1 MTQQPA
7 TRKWRPPLALV
18 LFGAL
23 ASMVGFSALSVFVL
37 RFVLADWGWPLSL
50 AVIGAGLALVTL
62 VVAWLLTRLILGPV
76 TDLAARARAG
86 GEDARRPLPHYGT
99 PEIEAMGEAV
109 REMAARLHI
118 RAEDLRAY
126 ADHVTHELKSPLTTI
141 RASAEMLSEDAPG
154 PLPARITEAA
164 GRMQALLDA
173 LHALS
178 RAAEGAEG
186 SCKGAP
192 IFLSAA
198 KDAGLTAEAQ
208 DFEFP
213 LSDSAARA
221 VFDHLAGNAQRHG
234 ATHIAATKEGARITV
249 SDNGQGVSDGN
260 RDRIFDPFFTTRRA
274 EGGTGMGLA
283 IIRRMLAARGA
294 SITLLPGSGG
304 ARFAIDLSSSSES

>member
-1 MTQQPA
+1 MRQPAA
-7 TRKWRPPLALV
+7 TRKWRPPLAFV

-37 RFVLADWGWPLSL
+37 RFVLADWGWPASL
-50 AVIGAGLALVTL
+50 AVICAGLVLVTL
-62 VVAWLLTRLILGPV
+62 VLAWLLTRLILGPV

-86 GEDARRPLPHYGT
+86 GEDARNPLPHYGT

-109 REMAARLHI
+109 REMASRLHV
-118 RAEDLRAY
+118 RAENLRAY

-154 PLPARITEAA
+154 PLPARISEAA
-164 GRMQALLDA
+164 RRMQSLLDA

-178 RAAEGAEG
+178 RAGEGAEG
-186 SCKGAP
+186 RCDGAP

-198 KDAGLTAEAQ
+198 KDAGLTAEAD
-208 DFEFP
+208 DFELP
-213 LSDSAARA
+213 LSDRAARA
-221 VFDHLAGNAQRHG
+221 VFDHLTGNAYRHG
-234 ATHIAATKEGARITV
+234 ATHISARREGTRITIA
-249 SDNGQGVSDGN
+249 DNGLGVSEGN

-283 IIRRMLAARGA
+283 ITRRMLAARGA
-294 SITLLPGSGG
+294 SIELLPGSGG
-304 ARFAIDLSSSSES
+304 ARFAIELSSAVT